1 MVMLPR
7 TYGWVARRVVPCALA
22 AGTVLGAAAC
32 TGSDTTVGPTTPTTA
47 TITDSFSDTLSLNAA
62 KTFPFVV
69 QAAGSV
75 TALVQSISPDATQII
90 GVALGTWNGETCQLV
105 LSNDA
110 AVQGSTVIGQ
120 ASTPGNFCL
129 RVYDA
134 TGALPKNE
142 AYVVTVTHP

>member
-1 MVMLPR
+1 MAMLPR
-7 TYGWVARRVVPCALA
+7 MPLWIARRVVPGVLVM
-22 AGTVLGAAAC
+22 GTVLAAAAC
-32 TGSDTTVGPTTPTTA
+32 TGSDTTAGPTTPTTA
-47 TITDSFSDTLSLNAA
+47 TITDSFSDTLTLNAA

-69 QAAGSV
+69 QAPGSV
-75 TALVQSISPDATQII
+75 TALVLSISPDATQII

-120 ASTPGNFCL
+120 AAAPGNFCL

-134 TGALPKNE
+134 SGALPKNE